1 MFAKK
6 IRLNLRDQFKSAY
19 VFQFL
24 MSKEEKSNEWDSLWQ
39 EYTKSLDNWKT
50 LFEKVQNA
58 NNDMQAKF
66 NEVWEKATKESSLDT
81 MKLFG
86 ENWQKALSDAGM
98 KSFKEFSDAW
108 QKAVNDTGADSF
120 KKFAEEW
127 QQNLV
132 GPGMEQMEAYGEMMK
147 KFAETWT
154 SMWPN
159 KSE

>member
-1 MFAKK
+1 
-6 IRLNLRDQFKSAY
+6 
-19 VFQFL
+19 
-24 MSKEEKSNEWDSLWQ
+24 MSKEEKSNEWDLLWQ
-39 EYTKSLDNWKT
+39 EYTKSLENWKT
-50 LFEKVQNA
+50 IFEKVQNA

-81 MKLFG
+81 MKSFG
-86 ENWQKALSDAGM
+86 EN
-98 KSFKEFSDAW
+98 W
-108 QKAVNDTGADSF
+108 QKAVNDTGAESF

-127 QQNLV
+127 QKNLV

-159 KSE
+159 KSG